1 MLDGRSR
8 WNRLPRGSGAFK
20 TAQVIPDDELW
31 LHTPN
36 MRASLDKALEWSAG
50 HQRTE
55 TDLNAMASRLK
66 QKK

>member
-1 MLDGRSR
+1 
-8 WNRLPRGSGAFK
+8 
-20 TAQVIPDDELW
+20 VIPDDELW